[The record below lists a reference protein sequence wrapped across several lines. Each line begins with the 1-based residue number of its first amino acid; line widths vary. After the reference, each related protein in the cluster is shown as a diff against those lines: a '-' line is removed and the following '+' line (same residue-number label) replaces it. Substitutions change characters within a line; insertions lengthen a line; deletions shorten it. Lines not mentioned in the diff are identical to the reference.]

1 MDAARLQQLGLTW
14 EAGPADDPRGGEAVL
29 ELQSL
34 PLVNP
39 LTRSAIGQVRLRPSD
54 GGLLPVA
61 PPEVLGL
68 PPLQLGGAE
77 RSSDLEAQLSA
88 AFSAASLHL
97 QRRSAELQTLGVSP
111 RVDPDTLRLSAELDA
126 LVVVEGTGGR
136 GRARLELTL
145 EADRQGQFRLVRAE
159 RDGAT
164 LALPDAPLFELSEFR
179 ERSALVG
186 YLAALVGETLPTP
199 QRVAEAARELPL
211 RYSELVATF
220 GEGLIV
226 PPRSALELL
235 AEVVVEGKTYRFAAA
250 RVAGRSFRGLLA
262 GAQGKLWAE
271 RFELGE
277 FPGVVTLVSR
287 ILRVPPQAVQV
298 IGASPGPGAGTS
310 DTEGE

>member
-1 MDAARLQQLGLTW
+1 MDTARLQQLGLTW
-14 EAGPADDPRGGEAVL
+14 EEGDGGGEAVL

-39 LTRSAIGQVRLRPSD
+39 LTRHFIDQVRLRPSD
-54 GGLLPVA
+54 GGLVPVA

-68 PPLQLGGAE
+68 APLQLAGVE
-77 RSSDLEAQLSA
+77 RAADLEAQVSA
-88 AFSAASLHL
+88 AFNAASLHL

-126 LVVVEGTGGR
+126 LVLVADTGGR

-145 EADRQGQFRLVRAE
+145 EADREGQFRLARAE

-164 LALPDAPLFELSEFR
+164 LDLPDAAGFELSEFR
-179 ERSALVG
+179 EKSALVG
-186 YLAALVGETLPTP
+186 YLAALVGEALAPSAQAP
-199 QRVAEAARELPL
+199 RAPAPGAGDAEAPL

-220 GEGLIV
+220 GEGLVV

-235 AEVVVEGKTYRFAAA
+235 AEVVVEGRTYRFAAA

-271 RFELGE
+271 RFELEE

-287 ILRVPPQAVQV
+287 LLQVPQEAVQV
-298 IGASPGPGAGTS
+298 IGGEPGPTTS
-310 DTEGE
+310 EGE